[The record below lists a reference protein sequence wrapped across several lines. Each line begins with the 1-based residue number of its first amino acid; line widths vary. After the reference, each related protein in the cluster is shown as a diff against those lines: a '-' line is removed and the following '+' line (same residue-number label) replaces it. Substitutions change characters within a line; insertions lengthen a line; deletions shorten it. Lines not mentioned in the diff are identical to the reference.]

1 MSLVY
6 NETKKKTIELIDI
19 GNGLMYIDPTNQKKN
34 ILVKLTDNSYY
45 NIGTRKTETLVGL
58 AKSGGGSQIEY
69 LQSDGA
75 IYIPLCES
83 GETLNVKSF
92 KIDIEIL
99 DNTKEQIFFGRYYNS
114 YGSVTYNY
122 GLVGVFIPNFS
133 FCLYSGG
140 YSPKE
145 SISDYYQ
152 IRKELNLS
160 FSSQVAF
167 DNNFGIFG
175 GRWTSSSTDVTKYS
189 FCKIWSCV
197 CYDENGNEVANLLPK
212 EENGILGMYDSVR
225 QKFLVGVGSGSFIA
239 G

>member
-1 MSLVY
+1 MA
-6 NETKKKTIELIDI
+6 ETIINSNQLRASGDTSSQTLI
-19 GNGLMYIDPTNQKKN
+19 GANQVRQSGDSSSQTLLNKN
-34 ILVKLTDNSYY
+34 QI
-45 NIGTRKTETLVGL
+45 
-58 AKSGGGSQIEY
+58 ASGGGSQIEY

-99 DNTKEQIFFGRYYNS
+99 DNTKEQLFLGRYYNR
-114 YGSVTYNY
+114 YGSATYNY

-133 FCLYSGG
+133 LCFYSGAL
-140 YSPKE
+140 SPKE
-145 SISDYYQ
+145 NISDYYQ

-167 DNNFGIFG
+167 DSNYGIFG
-175 GRWTSSSTDVTKYS
+175 GNWTSPSGDGIKYGK
-189 FCKIWSCV
+189 CKIWSCIL
-197 CYDENGNEVANLLPK
+197 YDENGNEVANLLPK
-212 EENGILGMYDSVR
+212 EENGVLGMYDSVR
-225 QKFLVGVGSGSFIA
+225 QKFIAGVGSGSFIA